1 MHWKTSSYYA
11 EIFFFLLE
19 AYFDLGM
26 FVFKYNY
33 YVFINIIAIIHEFNF
48 FGRMVTKE
56 NPDSEIQ
63 AVLSWLNESEQVT

>member
-1 MHWKTSSYYA
+1 MHGFV
-11 EIFFFLLE
+11 FFFLLE

-48 FGRMVTKE
+48 FWKNG
-56 NPDSEIQ
+56 N
-63 AVLSWLNESEQVT
+63 